1 MKPDN
6 LIDHPEGGK
15 FLQVFK
21 SNSIVT
27 REDGQKRS
35 ALTHIYFSLQKGEV
49 SKFHR
54 VESDEIWNLYQGD
67 GLFLYIW
74 TEEDSCLQKIE
85 ISAENNTFC
94 CVVPAGAWQAAEP
107 ISGPVL
113 VGCSVGP
120 GFEFCDFK
128 LIDVGDPIT
137 DCICKIDPSLIRFIE
152 Q

>member
-1 MKPDN
+1 MNPDN

-21 SNSIVT
+21 SNSKVT

-74 TEEDSCLQKIE
+74 TEGDSCLQKIE

-107 ISGPVL
+107 MSGPVL

-128 LIDVGDPIT
+128 LIDVEDPIT
-137 DCICKIDPSLIRFIE
+137 GYICKIDPSLVRFIE

>member
-21 SNSIVT
+21 SNSKVT
-27 REDGQKRS
+27 KEDGRKRS

-54 VESDEIWNLYQGD
+54 VESDEIWNLYKGG
-67 GLFLYIW
+67 GLYLYIW
-74 TEEDSCLQKIE
+74 TEEDSCLQKVE
-85 ISAENNTFC
+85 ISAKNNTFC
-94 CVVPAGAWQAAEP
+94 HVVPAGAWQAAEP

-128 LIDVGDPIT
+128 LIDVDNPIT
-137 DCICKIDPSLIRFIE
+137 DFIRKIDASLARFI
-152 Q
+152 